1 MQNVKFFS
9 TNLIM
14 DNKEFRQRLLRRSF
28 DFAVR
33 SMELV
38 DQLPSKSISLQT
50 IGKQFIRSAT
60 SVGANIMEAQASPTK
75 KDFANF
81 INHALKSANE
91 SAFWLLLFKENKS
104 ISTNTLLV
112 SLLKEVRELAKILG
126 AILSTIRKTKKTTVA

>member
-1 MQNVKFFS
+1 
-9 TNLIM
+9 
-14 DNKEFRQRLLRRSF
+14 
-28 DFAVR
+28 
-33 SMELV
+33 MELV